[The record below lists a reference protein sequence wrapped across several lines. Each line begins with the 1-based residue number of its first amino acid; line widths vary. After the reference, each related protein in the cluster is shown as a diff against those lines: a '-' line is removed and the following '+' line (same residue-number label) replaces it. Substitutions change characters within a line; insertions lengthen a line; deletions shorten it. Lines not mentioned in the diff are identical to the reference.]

1 VTRKFAVPTEAGRLC
16 AHFGRCEQFA
26 IVEVADDG
34 SVAAET
40 FVTPPA
46 HQPGSYPRFL
56 ADQGVS
62 VVLAGGMG
70 MKAQQ
75 LFQASGIAVVSGVG
89 EEKPRLL
96 VEQYLAGE
104 VASGANQCDHGH
116 PGHRRTCDH

>member
-1 VTRKFAVPTEAGRLC
+1 MTRKFAIPTEAGQLC

-34 SVAAET
+34 AIAGEM

-46 HQPGSYPRFL
+46 HQPGSYPSFL

-75 LFQASGIAVVSGVG
+75 LFQASGIDVVSGVG
-89 EEKPRLL
+89 AGQPRAL
-96 VEQYLAGE
+96 VEQYLEGT
-104 VASGANQCDHGH
+104 VADGVNQCDHGR
-116 PGHRRTCDH
+116 PGHRRTCEP